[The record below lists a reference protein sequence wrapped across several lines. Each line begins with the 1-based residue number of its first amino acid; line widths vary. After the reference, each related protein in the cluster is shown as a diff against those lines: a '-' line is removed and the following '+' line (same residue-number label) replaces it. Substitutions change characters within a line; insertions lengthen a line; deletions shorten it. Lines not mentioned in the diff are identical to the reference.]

1 MNKADET
8 GNESEFSKRI
18 GERIRYF
25 RANRKM
31 SLSQLSSQS
40 GVAKG
45 TLSKLETG
53 EGNPTILTLGALAR
67 VLRVT
72 PGDFI
77 TPKTTS
83 VSMTASETELQ
94 GPGIHMSFLYSI
106 SGPTLWNLYNC
117 YVPYYDEPL
126 VSPTHPGIEHVVV
139 LDGAIRIGPTDNPV
153 VLETGGHIVFKGSEP
168 HIYAPIA
175 GPCRI
180 LLMMEYPRSSH
191 DESIP

>member
-8 GNESEFSKRI
+8 RNEIEFSKRI

-25 RANRKM
+25 RADRKM

-67 VLRVT
+67 VLHIT

-77 TPKTTS
+77 TPETNKL
-83 VSMTASETELQ
+83 SMTPSETELQ
-94 GPGIHMSFLYSI
+94 GPGIHMTFLYSI
-106 SGPTLWNLYNC
+106 SGATLWNLYNC
-117 YVPYYDEPL
+117 YVPYFDEPL
-126 VSPTHPGIEHVVV
+126 ISPTHPGIEHIVIM
-139 LDGAIRIGPTDNPV
+139 DGAIKIGPVDNPV
-153 VLETGGHIVFKGSEP
+153 ILETGGHSTFKGSEP
-168 HIYAPIA
+168 HMYAPID
-175 GPCRI
+175 GPCRM
-180 LLMMEYPRSSH
+180 LLMMEYPK
-191 DESIP
+191 IP